1 MAAVCFQSE
10 TLILRVRSEYSEM
23 PGLKL
28 TLRQAQRLWAL
39 DERTCESLLD
49 SLVHDGFLIR
59 ARDGS
64 YVRAEFY

>member
-1 MAAVCFQSE
+1 MAVACLQSE
-10 TLILRVRSEYSEM
+10 TLILRIRSEYCEM

-49 SLVHDGFLIR
+49 SLVHDGFLIHS
-59 ARDGS
+59 RDGS
-64 YVRAEFY
+64 YVRQEVY